1 MATDQSVTGLPLT
14 GRVALVTGGSRG
26 IGAAVS
32 RALARAGATVA
43 LTYHSNADIAAA
55 TVADIEQAGGRALAL
70 PLSIAERASV
80 RAAIA
85 EVHAAFGPI
94 TVLVNNA
101 GIAKRQ
107 AFLDISDADWDNVL
121 GINLRG
127 AMACCQ
133 EVLPDMQAAHFG
145 RIINVSSIGGQWGG
159 VHQVHY
165 AAAKAGLISLTRS
178 LARIYSKDGITSNAL
193 APGLV
198 DTDMIKPELADA
210 DAVARALAQVPVGRI
225 ATPDEIAAAVVYL
238 SGPDA
243 GYITGQTLNINGGM
257 YFG

>member
-1 MATDQSVTGLPLT
+1 MATDQSVAGLPLT

-43 LTYHSNADIAAA
+43 LTYHSNADIASA

>member
-1 MATDQSVTGLPLT
+1 MATDQSVAGLPLT

>member
-1 MATDQSVTGLPLT
+1 MAADLSLT

-32 RALARAGATVA
+32 KALARAGATVA
-43 LTYHSNADIAAA
+43 LTYHSKADIAAQ
-55 TVADIEQAGGRALAL
+55 TVEEITAVQGHAMAV
-70 PLSIAERASV
+70 PLSIADRASV
-80 RAAIA
+80 RAAVA
-85 EVHAAFGPI
+85 EVRAAFGPI

-101 GIAKRQ
+101 GIARRQ
-107 AFLDISDADWDNVL
+107 SFLEISDADWDAVL

-127 AMACCQ
+127 AMSCCQ
-133 EVLPDMQAAHFG
+133 EILPDMQAAHFG
-145 RIINVSSIGGQWGG
+145 RIINISSIGGQWGG
-159 VHQVHY
+159 VYQVHY

-198 DTDMIKPELADA
+198 DTDMIKPELEDSAA
-210 DAVARALAQVPVGRI
+210 AERIISQVPVGRI

-238 SGPDA
+238 AGRDA